1 MKKQSHYYDEFG
13 VKHES
18 KEEYSDSEWWQIV
31 QGKTI
36 AQGKVA
42 AQRDALSTLKETL
55 EGLQR
60 PDMEGVNSLASQ
72 GFMVSQ
78 SDDEIRLEET
88 NKYLRDI
95 ASLTRQIKDK
105 ENVSQY
111 A

>member
-1 MKKQSHYYDEFG
+1 
-13 VKHES
+13 
-18 KEEYSDSEWWQIV
+18 
-31 QGKTI
+31 
-36 AQGKVA
+36 
-42 AQRDALSTLKETL
+42 
-55 EGLQR
+55 
-60 PDMEGVNSLASQ
+60 
-72 GFMVSQ
+72 MVSQ